1 MVEPSGSLRTI
12 VCMTR
17 YTPEHGLPGHD
28 RICWASAVG
37 GARHLIR
44 STGWER
50 ACALAAE
57 RLTAGEQKCI
67 CARRANNRRGR

>member
-37 GARHLIR
+37 GARHLIPLD
-44 STGWER
+44 GV
-50 ACALAAE
+50 
-57 RLTAGEQKCI
+57 GEGLCSR
-67 CARRANNRRGR
+67 CRTTDRW